1 MKRIIN
7 NKYFILFLLFM
18 YDWVAFAH
26 DCSSPG
32 DCEETAGYNS
42 AVAVV
47 GGVIAVA
54 VGVMSSGMTPNE
66 PIDDE
71 AIIEDEIDDS
81 DQDITDE
88 ELDDFIEE
96 IDDETD
102 NDDDLRVEDE
112 EQKRLEE
119 ERIIEEERL
128 KAEALAT
135 VEAERLRKEFE
146 SKRQKEIQKQQE
158 EREKALQ
165 KLKEIEKEKIRRE
178 KYINKLC
185 KKYKTTPDELRNV
198 LRKNIKMS
206 QAEADSWNSYDK
218 KLALAEAAAKLTLV
232 AADTAIDGLANA
244 TGPMGRGI
252 RAGYKITKSVAST
265 MATKGVSGSSLA
277 SGLVTGG
284 ADAAT
289 DFIENPYLK
298 AGTTIIG
305 ETLGGA
311 ITDGKK
317 GAVDGFI
324 KGVFTAGVNEGTGR
338 LAGPGYGNDMKKIIF
353 NKDGTATVTIKSA
366 GKWISKTISGKN
378 AIKFANGKIA
388 KQFTQSAIKGTS
400 STLNEMAI
408 KPALGL

>member
-1 MKRIIN
+1 
-7 NKYFILFLLFM
+7 M

-47 GGVIAVA
+47 GGVIAVI
-54 VGVMSSGMTPNE
+54 VGVMTSGMTPNE
-66 PIDDE
+66 PLIDDE
-71 AIIEDEIDDS
+71 
-81 DQDITDE
+81 ITDE
-88 ELDDFIEE
+88 EIDIESDEETEVGEGNEDEE
-96 IDDETD
+96 IKSENKGDETGEEESDNTDDETD
-102 NDDDLRVEDE
+102 DDDDLRVEDE
-112 EQKRLEE
+112 EQKRLED
-119 ERIIEEERL
+119 ERIKEEERL
-128 KAEALAT
+128 KAEALAA
-135 VEAERLRKEFE
+135 VEA
-146 SKRQKEIQKQQE
+146 KRQLEIQKQQE

-185 KKYKTTPDELRNV
+185 KKYNTTPDELRNV

-218 KLALAEAAAKLTLV
+218 KLAIAETAAKMTLI

-289 DFIENPYLK
+289 DFIDNPYLK
-298 AGTTIIG
+298 AGTTIVG

-338 LAGPGYGNDMKKIIF
+338 LAGPGYGNDMKKMIF

-378 AIKFANGKIA
+378 AIKFANGKIS
-388 KQFTQSAIKGTS
+388 KQFTQSAIKGAS
-400 STLNEMAI
+400 STLNEMGI
-408 KPALGL
+408 KPSLGL